1 VLAKC
6 ANPTCSA
13 PFRRLTE
20 GKLFQVET
28 RYPSTEGLGAR
39 KHRASQR
46 VEHFW
51 LCSDCA
57 RLVTL
62 AFHEDRGLVTVPL
75 ADGNVVRRVK
85 LVEFNRRPALPTR
98 PDSGVDDEF
107 EPVWESRYRS

>member
-28 RYPSTEGLGAR
+28 QYPSNEGPRA
-39 KHRASQR
+39 KHRATQH

-62 AFHEDRGLVTVPL
+62 AFHEDRGLITVPL

-85 LVEFNRRPALPTR
+85 LVEFNRRPALPTH

-107 EPVWESRYRS
+107 ESVSESRYRS

>member
-1 VLAKC
+1 
-6 ANPTCSA
+6 
-13 PFRRLTE
+13 
-20 GKLFQVET
+20 VET
-28 RYPSTEGLGAR
+28 QYRSTEDPGPR
-39 KHRASQR
+39 KHRATQH

-62 AFHEDRGLVTVPL
+62 AFHEDRGLITVPL